1 MSRASRA
8 MVRKNLEDAA
18 NVGLLGAQYD
28 LGLAL
33 LHGDSRVFKKDV
45 SGGIAWLER
54 AARVRPPED
63 DEFLIGY
70 MLRANFPDGHQ
81 YPIDYARGLVAC
93 ARAMTR
99 LASHYHMTSDEPRRD
114 LAITWYEKS
123 IATYELALK
132 HLGPQDTCKPDVE
145 KDLKRDVEAL
155 SVVYDIRARM
165 KIPGID
171 VEPSKVLAC
180 FAKGARLGIDLC
192 QYMLAK
198 LYIGETEGVGV
209 RRDINKA
216 VKWLTRAAELGFP
229 KAALDL
235 AVIHYGVKELRDD
248 VVAIQWAEK
257 AQALNSYDD
266 PDFELE
272 VRLILARAHLYGLGT
287 VPKDTEKG
295 IQILDR
301 KPFNKFTRCEVGVC
315 YFAGIGLR
323 HDKYMALAMFRDLS
337 EREKSTTS
345 LAQYM
350 YIRLMMLE
358 LGTQADCLHTLRE
371 LRNCTPIDQ
380 VNMQVRE
387 IHRCEG
393 CRRDDARFRCRGCFV
408 ARYCSRRCQLRGW
421 HHGMHEEECPRN
433 FPCRRCARKTG
444 KVMIPPECE
453 CAARAAKRRAAKP
466 RAVKRKATKPRAS
479 EDNRRETLPP
489 TGEDDVFEPSVRILN
504 LETTAS
510 DDAATIERK
519 AAEALERRLNSE
531 GTGER
536 HRVFSARDARGDPE
550 ATEIISDIARAF
562 RI

>member
-1 MSRASRA
+1 MLASWKTLSRASRA
-8 MVRKNLEDAA
+8 LARKNLEEAA
-18 NVGLLGAQYD
+18 NAGLLGAQYD
-28 LGLAL
+28 LAL
-33 LHGDSRVFKKDV
+33 LLPHGDSRVFKKDV

-198 LYIGETEGVGV
+198 SYFSGTGVP
-209 RRDINKA
+209 RDINKA
-216 VKWLTRAAELGFP
+216 VRWFTRADESGFP
-229 KAALDL
+229 YAALFL
-235 AVIHYGVKELRDD
+235 AMIHYGVKELRDD
-248 VVAIQWAEK
+248 AVAIEWAMK
-257 AQALNSYDD
+257 AQALNSDY
-266 PDFELE
+266 PQLHTS
-272 VRLILARAHLYGLGT
+272 VCLILARAHLYGLGT
-287 VPKDTEKG
+287 VPRDTEKG
-295 IQILDR
+295 IQLLDR

-315 YFAGIGLR
+315 LSAGIGLPR
-323 HDKYMALAMFRDLS
+323 DKHMALAMFQELA
-337 EREKSTTS
+337 ERED
-345 LAQYM
+345 APCFAEYM
-350 YIRLMMLE
+350 YLRLMMLNFAA
-358 LGTQADCLHTLRE
+358 QSHCLKILRE
-371 LRNCTPIDQ
+371 MQNCTPIEQ
-380 VNMQVRE
+380 LNMDVRE
-387 IHRCEG
+387 IHRCEE

-408 ARYCSRRCQLRGW
+408 ARYCSRECQRRGW
-421 HHGMHEEECPRN
+421 RDGMHKHECPMN
-433 FPCRRCARKTG
+433 FPCQRCARKTG
-444 KVMIPPECE
+444 KVMISPECE
-453 CAARAAKRRAAKP
+453 CAARAAE
-466 RAVKRKATKPRAS
+466 RKSAMRQAS
-479 EDNRRETLPP
+479 EVHRRETPPP
-489 TGEDDVFEPSVRILN
+489 TDEDDDDKAIPRFKPGED
-504 LETTAS
+504 
-510 DDAATIERK
+510 
-519 AAEALERRLNSE
+519 
-531 GTGER
+531 
-536 HRVFSARDARGDPE
+536 RG
-550 ATEIISDIARAF
+550 
-562 RI
+562 